1 MSDMDLPEGW
11 TLSTVGEVAEL
22 VRGVTYSKQDASEID
37 EPGTVPLLR
46 ATNITDS
53 GLDTEDRRWVPD
65 DLVAANQ
72 ELRAG
77 DLLLVASSGSS
88 SSVGRSALVVSDGG
102 TFGAFC
108 AVVRANRSAVDH
120 RFLGRLCQSPAVR
133 QRWSLLARGTNINNL
148 KRDHVLD
155 TPLYLPPLAEQ
166 KRIVA
171 ELERRLSHVDQAV
184 RGLTRAQR
192 QVMATRRSVLNA
204 TASGALLHLD
214 AVGWKAVTTGDV
226 CGVRG
231 GIQKQPK
238 RMPKNNPHPFL
249 RVANVGRGNL
259 DLAEVHEVEL
269 FGDEL
274 ETYALQAGDL
284 LVVEGNGSVDQIGR
298 AAIWDGSIANCVH
311 QNHLIRVRPGKA
323 VDAHFLSLVWNAPVT
338 VEQLRA
344 VASSSSGLH
353 TLSTGKIKSVRLHL
367 PPLTDQVALV
377 AEAQRRLSL
386 LDAADRSISAG
397 LSKAEQLRRSLL
409 AAAFSG
415 KLVPQD
421 PSDEPA
427 EVLLEKISA
436 EREAA
441 AVAAKATKTTKKPA
455 VRKTSVRKKETQ
467 S

>member
-1 MSDMDLPEGW
+1 MSVTGMPGADLEAREHCLSFGW
-11 TLSTVGEVAEL
+11 KTSLLSEL
-22 VRGVTYSKQDASEID
+22 VQVRYGKGVAAAQR
-37 EPGTVPLLR
+37 L
-46 ATNITDS
+46 DS
-53 GLDTEDRRWVPD
+53 GVPYVASAGPMDFVADGLVEGPAIVVGRKGSVGNVQYFDGPVWPSDTTFYFDVP
-65 DLVAANQ
+65 Q
-72 ELRAG
+72 ELDGRFLSYQLQVAG
-77 DLLLVASSGSS
+77 LRKLDQSTAVPGLP
-88 SSVGRSALVVSDGG
+88 RPALE
-102 TFGAFC
+102 
-108 AVVRANRSAVDH
+108 AVV
-120 RFLGRLCQSPAVR
+120 L
-133 QRWSLLARGTNINNL
+133 
-148 KRDHVLD
+148 HVA
-155 TPLYLPPLAEQ
+155 PLAEQ

-421 PSDEPA
+421 PNDEPA
-427 EVLLEKISA
+427 AVLLDKIRA
-436 EREAA
+436 EREEAA
-441 AVAAKATKTTKKPA
+441 AAAKDAKAATKTTKKPA